1 MATKEATC
9 VGRGTNKEFG
19 INIYTLQYIQKIT
32 NRDLMY
38 SASSTSQYYVIIYIK
53 NESKKEWIYVHAYV
67 YITK

>member
-53 NESKKEWIYVHAYV
+53 NESKKE
-67 YITK
+67 